1 MQKEEANELSAEF
14 EQPSIVVVAM
24 LLVLLLVLLVAAV
37 HIGVATPQKC
47 ETK

>member
-1 MQKEEANELSAEF
+1 MQKEEANELSVEF

-24 LLVLLLVLLVAAV
+24 LLVLVLLVAAV